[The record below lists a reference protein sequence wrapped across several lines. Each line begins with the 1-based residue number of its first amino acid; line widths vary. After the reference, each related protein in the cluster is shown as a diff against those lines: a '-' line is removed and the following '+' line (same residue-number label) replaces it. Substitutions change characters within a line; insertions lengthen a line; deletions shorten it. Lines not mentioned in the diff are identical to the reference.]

1 MSDPAVRSSFDQPD
15 PGQVAGDTP
24 VARPAVRSRTTLLK
38 RLADVVCL
46 PGSRVNAFER
56 SMTAD
61 LIIELLREAAIDERI
76 RIARRI
82 ANVSEIPTGLAR
94 LLMRDDLEVARA
106 LLENSATVG
115 DGDLIDCV
123 RSATTEHRR
132 LIASRRGLNEVV
144 GDELVLHDEPAVIE
158 ALLRNDLAK
167 LSHEAIETI
176 VAGTRDNPRHIPLLL
191 RRSELR
197 PSHAYVMFWWSDADA
212 RRVILQR
219 FAVSREVL
227 QEAVSDVF
235 SMAADENWQD
245 PLTRKALQ
253 FIERRQRNRAAI
265 AKSPFESLDE
275 AVQVAS
281 ESMTREVAEEISY
294 LSGLKPMTGAKI
306 FTDPGGEPLAILC
319 KATGLPKNNVRLL
332 WRALRR
338 PEADAAGNVNPGLER
353 VLTLFDTIAVDRA
366 QTVLRYWN
374 WSLSS
379 ALTPALIKAIR
390 DGDEQAL
397 DEFSQ
402 PQRAAML
409 ALSGDLRRR

>member
-1 MSDPAVRSSFDQPD
+1 MSDP
-15 PGQVAGDTP
+15 T
-24 VARPAVRSRTTLLK
+24 ARPAFDPLDPGSALDRPPPAARSRTTLLK

-61 LIIELLREAAIDERI
+61 LIVELLREAAIEERV

-82 ANVSEIPTGLAR
+82 ANVSDIPTGLAR

-106 LLENSATVG
+106 LLENSGTVG

-123 RSATTEHRR
+123 RTASPEHRR
-132 LIASRRGLNEVV
+132 LIAARRGLNEVV
-144 GDELVLHDEPAVIE
+144 ADELVRHAEPAVIE
-158 ALLRNDLAK
+158 VLLRNDLAK
-167 LSHEAIETI
+167 LSHEAIESI
-176 VAGTRDNPRHIPLLL
+176 VADTRDNPRHIPLLL
-191 RRSELR
+191 KRSELR
-197 PSHAYVMFWWSDADA
+197 PSHAYVMFWWSDDEA

-281 ESMTREVAEEISY
+281 ESFTREVAEEISY

-319 KATGLPKNNVRLL
+319 KATGLPRKNVRLL

-338 PEADAAGNVNPGLER
+338 PETDAAGNIAPALDR

-379 ALTPALIKAIR
+379 AMTPTLMKAIR
-390 DGDEQAL
+390 DGDEEAV

-409 ALSGDLRRR
+409 ALSGDFRRR

>member
-1 MSDPAVRSSFDQPD
+1 MSDPA
-15 PGQVAGDTP
+15 
-24 VARPAVRSRTTLLK
+24 ARPAFDQADFGQVQDAGPTAPAPVRSRATLLK

-61 LIIELLREAAIDERI
+61 LLIELLREAAVEERV

-82 ANVSEIPTGLAR
+82 ANVSDIPTSLAR
-94 LLMRDDLEVARA
+94 LLMRDELEVARA

-123 RSATTEHRR
+123 RNATVEHRR
-132 LIASRRGLNEVV
+132 LIAARRGLNEVV
-144 GDELVLHDEPAVIE
+144 ADELVRHDEPAVTE
-158 ALLRNDLAK
+158 ALLRNDLAR
-167 LSHEAIETI
+167 LSHEAIEAI
-176 VAGTRDNPRHIPLLL
+176 VAGTRDNPRHIGLLL

-212 RRVILQR
+212 RRIILQR

-235 SMAADENWQD
+235 AMAADENWQD

-253 FIERRQRNRAAI
+253 FIERRQRNRAAL
-265 AKSPFESLDE
+265 ARSPFESLDE
-275 AVQVAS
+275 AVMVAS
-281 ESMTREVAEEISY
+281 ESFTREVAEEISY

-319 KATGLPKNNVRLL
+319 KATGLPRKNVRLL

-338 PEADAAGNVNPGLER
+338 PETDAAGNLVPALER

-379 ALTPALIKAIR
+379 ALTPSLIRAIR
-390 DGDEQAL
+390 EGDEQAL

-409 ALSGDLRRR
+409 ALSGDFRRP

>member
-1 MSDPAVRSSFDQPD
+1 MSEPAQRSVLEDAAD
-15 PGQVAGDTP
+15 LAAGESLRAEP
-24 VARPAVRSRTTLLK
+24 VFRSRGTLLK

-61 LIIELLREAAIDERI
+61 LIIELLREAAVEERV
-76 RIARRI
+76 RIARRV
-82 ANVSEIPTGLAR
+82 ANVSEIPPGLAR
-94 LLMRDDLEVARA
+94 MLLRDDLEVARA
-106 LLENSATVG
+106 LLENSAGLG
-115 DGDLIDCV
+115 DADLMDCA
-123 RSATTEHRR
+123 RGATPEHRR
-132 LIASRRGLNEVV
+132 LIAARRGLNEVV
-144 GDELVLHDEPAVIE
+144 ADVLVEFGEPAVLE
-158 ALLRNDLAK
+158 TLLRNDLSRLGHATV
-167 LSHEAIETI
+167 ETV
-176 VAGTRDNPRHIPLLL
+176 VAATRDNPRLIPLLL

-197 PSHAYVMFWWSDADA
+197 PSHAYVMFWWSDEDS

-235 SMAADENWQD
+235 AMAAEEKWQD

-253 FIERRQRNRAAI
+253 FIERRQRNRAALDR
-265 AKSPFESLDE
+265 SPFESLDE
-275 AVQVAS
+275 AVEVAA
-281 ESMTREVAEEISY
+281 ESMTREVAEEIAY

-319 KATGLPKNNVRLL
+319 KATGLPRAAVRSL
-332 WRALRR
+332 WRGLRR
-338 PEADAAGNVNPGLER
+338 PETDAAGNLVPALER
-353 VLTLFDTIAVDRA
+353 ILTLFDTIAVDRA

-390 DGDEQAL
+390 AGDEEAL

-409 ALSGDLRRR
+409 ALSGDFGRR

>member
-1 MSDPAVRSSFDQPD
+1 MSDFAARPVFDQHDGD
-15 PGQVAGDTP
+15 PALVAP
-24 VARPAVRSRTTLLK
+24 AAVRSRTTLLK

-61 LIIELLREAAIDERI
+61 LIIELLREAAVEERV

-94 LLMRDDLEVARA
+94 LLMRDELEVARA

-123 RSATTEHRR
+123 RRASPEHRR
-132 LIASRRGLNEVV
+132 LVAARRGLNEVV
-144 GDELVLHDEPAVIE
+144 ADELVAHGEPAVIE
-158 ALLRNDLAK
+158 TLLRNDLAK

-191 RRSELR
+191 KRGELR
-197 PSHAYVMFWWSDADA
+197 PSHAYVMFWWSDDEA

-319 KATGLPKNNVRLL
+319 KATGLPRKNVRLL

-338 PEADAAGNVNPGLER
+338 PETDAAGNLAPALER

-379 ALTPALIKAIR
+379 AMTPTLMKAIR
-390 DGDEQAL
+390 DGDEDAV

-409 ALSGDLRRR
+409 ALSADFRRR

>member
-1 MSDPAVRSSFDQPD
+1 MSEPAARSAFDPPD
-15 PGQVAGDTP
+15 LGPASGDEP
-24 VARPAVRSRTTLLK
+24 PAKPTARSRTTLLK

-61 LIIELLREAAIDERI
+61 LIIELLREAAIEERV

-123 RSATTEHRR
+123 RTATTEHRR

-144 GDELVLHDEPAVIE
+144 GDELVQHDEPAVIE
-158 ALLRNDLAK
+158 ALLRNDLAR
-167 LSHEAIETI
+167 LSHEAIETV
-176 VAGTRDNPRHIPLLL
+176 VAGTRDHPRHIPLLL

-197 PSHAYVMFWWSDADA
+197 PSHAYVMFWWSDAEA

-235 SMAADENWQD
+235 AMAADENWQD

-281 ESMTREVAEEISY
+281 ESFTREVAEEISY

-338 PEADAAGNVNPGLER
+338 PETDAAGNLNPGLER
-353 VLTLFDTIAVDRA
+353 ILTLFDTIAVDRA

-397 DEFSQ
+397 DDFSQ

>member
-1 MSDPAVRSSFDQPD
+1 MSDPA
-15 PGQVAGDTP
+15 
-24 VARPAVRSRTTLLK
+24 ARPAFDQADFGQARDVEPTAPAPVRSRATLRK
-38 RLADVVCL
+38 RLADVVWL

-61 LIIELLREAAIDERI
+61 LLIELLREAAVEERV

-82 ANVSEIPTGLAR
+82 ANVSDIPTSLAR
-94 LLMRDDLEVARA
+94 LLMRDELEVARA

-123 RSATTEHRR
+123 RNATVEHRR
-132 LIASRRGLNEVV
+132 LIAARRGLNEVV
-144 GDELVLHDEPAVIE
+144 ADELVRHDEPAVTE
-158 ALLRNDLAK
+158 ALLRNDLAR
-167 LSHEAIETI
+167 LSHEAIEAI
-176 VAGTRDNPRHIPLLL
+176 VAGTRDNPRHIGLLL

-212 RRVILQR
+212 RRIILQR

-235 SMAADENWQD
+235 AMAADENWQD

-253 FIERRQRNRAAI
+253 FIERRQRNRAAL
-265 AKSPFESLDE
+265 ARSPFESLDE
-275 AVQVAS
+275 AVMVAS
-281 ESMTREVAEEISY
+281 ESFTREVAEEISY

-319 KATGLPKNNVRLL
+319 KATGLPRKNVRLL

-338 PEADAAGNVNPGLER
+338 PETDAAGNLVPALER

-379 ALTPALIKAIR
+379 ALTPSLIRAIR
-390 DGDEQAL
+390 EGDEQAL

-409 ALSGDLRRR
+409 ALSGDFRRP

>member
-1 MSDPAVRSSFDQPD
+1 MSDFAARPVFDQHD
-15 PGQVAGDTP
+15 GESVP
-24 VARPAVRSRTTLLK
+24 VAPAPVAARSRTTLLK

-61 LIIELLREAAIDERI
+61 LIVELLREAAVEERV

-82 ANVSEIPTGLAR
+82 ANVAEIPTGLAR
-94 LLMRDDLEVARA
+94 LLMRDELEVARA

-123 RSATTEHRR
+123 RCASPEHRR
-132 LIASRRGLNEVV
+132 LVAARRGLNDVV
-144 GDELVLHDEPAVIE
+144 ADELVAHGEPAVIE
-158 ALLRNDLAK
+158 TLLRNDLAR
-167 LSHEAIETI
+167 LSHEAIEAI

-197 PSHAYVMFWWSDADA
+197 PSHAYVMFWWSDDEA

-319 KATGLPKNNVRLL
+319 KATGLPRKNVRLL

-338 PEADAAGNVNPGLER
+338 PETDAAGNLAPALER

-379 ALTPALIKAIR
+379 AMTPALMKAIR
-390 DGDEQAL
+390 EGDEDAV

-409 ALSGDLRRR
+409 ALSADFRRR